1 MGFLNVMMNYGKARL
16 ARRVLGRTLG
26 GGFGTAMMMA
36 WLGKK
41 AYNHYQSRR
50 AKTAVTRY

>member
-1 MGFLNVMMNYGKARL
+1 MGLLNVMMNYGKARL

-50 AKTAVTRY
+50 AKTRYYA